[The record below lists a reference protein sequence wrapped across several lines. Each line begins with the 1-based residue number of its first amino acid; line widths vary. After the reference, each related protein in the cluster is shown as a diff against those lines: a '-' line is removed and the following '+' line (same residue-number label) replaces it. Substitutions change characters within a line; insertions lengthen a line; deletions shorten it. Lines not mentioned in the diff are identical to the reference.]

1 MNTIEKLA
9 PCPFCGSTGA
19 QFERIGT
26 PRQSCIVACN
36 NCGARHESSDE
47 GHACGS
53 SWNDRAQQAGGV
65 PAGFV
70 AVPAPGKMNV
80 TAEGLHSLAGIAMV
94 NGKTE
99 EFLQVVLQW
108 ADQASAEISRLRLLA
123 AAPTPPA
130 VQPLSEA
137 QIAEQVA
144 NWLADHD
151 YLEEASIVRSRH
163 GIVTPKEPGADKPH
177 TS

>member
-47 GHACGS
+47 GLACGS

-65 PAGFV
+65 PAGSEAMRDALESIREHCMVQSSALAKAIV
-70 AVPAPGKMNV
+70 A
-80 TAEGLHSLAGIAMV
+80 TC
-94 NGKTE
+94 
-99 EFLQVVLQW
+99 
-108 ADQASAEISRLRLLA
+108 DSALA
-123 AAPTPPA
+123 APSPSA

-137 QIAEQVA
+137 Q
-144 NWLADHD
+144 
-151 YLEEASIVRSRH
+151 LEEAARQDYNPSIDWSMPENLGISAVPRAYFRRGVRFAERAH
-163 GIVTPKEPGADKPH
+163 GIVTPQEPTP
-177 TS
+177 